1 MYITKYY
8 KVQSKMGKMIKIN
21 QRDKKFL
28 RLWGKVTKEGP

>member
-21 QRDKKFL
+21 QRDKSF
-28 RLWGKVTKEGP
+28 KVMRKSD

>member
-21 QRDKKFL
+21 QQDKKLL
-28 RLWGKVTKEGP
+28 RL

>member
-21 QRDKKFL
+21 QRDKSF
-28 RLWGKVTKEGP
+28 EGYEEK